1 MVVKKG
7 DETIPVPVPVTSVE
21 IKSILWDGISLWK
34 IPFHVLGGA
43 KRRHLRIKRGA
54 DGASSINV
62 RVVEN
67 KNERTSTSM
76 GISVSKSRI
85 ETAAYPMSLELIS
98 IGRNYSKSQS
108 RQIKFDDI
116 IGIRRDSF
124 SDVFNAF
131 RARNGPTSLPHNSL
145 CFSIATES
153 RTFDLYAENNI
164 MLEEILNLMSSLSS
178 SAKFTRQP
186 ARRQIEVDTLKKKQF
201 FAAAK
206 CGNVEKF
213 RWYLQQGYN
222 VDTEESDGKKDTAL
236 IAACRMGRID
246 VVQIALEFDAKNDP

>member
-21 IKSILWDGISLWK
+21 IKSILWNGISLWK

-67 KNERTSTSM
+67 KNERTSTSTGM
-76 GISVSKSRI
+76 GVSVSKSRI

-108 RQIKFDDI
+108 RR
-116 IGIRRDSF
+116 IR
-124 SDVFNAF
+124 
-131 RARNGPTSLPHNSL
+131 G
-145 CFSIATES
+145 SIQ
-153 RTFDLYAENNI
+153 YGQ
-164 MLEEILNLMSSLSS
+164 LEG
-178 SAKFTRQP
+178 T
-186 ARRQIEVDTLKKKQF
+186 
-201 FAAAK
+201 
-206 CGNVEKF
+206 
-213 RWYLQQGYN
+213 
-222 VDTEESDGKKDTAL
+222 
-236 IAACRMGRID
+236 
-246 VVQIALEFDAKNDP
+246 

>member
-67 KNERTSTSM
+67 KNERTSTSTSTGM
-76 GISVSKSRI
+76 GVSVSKSRI

-116 IGIRRDSF
+116 IDIRRDSF

-178 SAKFTRQP
+178 SAKFTRLTLT
-186 ARRQIEVDTLKKKQF
+186 QIF
-201 FAAAK
+201 
-206 CGNVEKF
+206 
-213 RWYLQQGYN
+213 
-222 VDTEESDGKKDTAL
+222 
-236 IAACRMGRID
+236 
-246 VVQIALEFDAKNDP
+246 

>member
-7 DETIPVPVPVTSVE
+7 DETVPVPVTSVE

-108 RQIKFDDI
+108 RR
-116 IGIRRDSF
+116 IR
-124 SDVFNAF
+124 
-131 RARNGPTSLPHNSL
+131 G
-145 CFSIATES
+145 SIQ
-153 RTFDLYAENNI
+153 YGQ
-164 MLEEILNLMSSLSS
+164 LEG
-178 SAKFTRQP
+178 T
-186 ARRQIEVDTLKKKQF
+186 
-201 FAAAK
+201 
-206 CGNVEKF
+206 
-213 RWYLQQGYN
+213 
-222 VDTEESDGKKDTAL
+222 
-236 IAACRMGRID
+236 
-246 VVQIALEFDAKNDP
+246 